1 MDDDGGGEDDDAA
14 DGGGNP
20 DYVEHCERILLN
32 P

>member
-1 MDDDGGGEDDDAA
+1 MDDDGGDEDDAA
-14 DGGGNP
+14 AGGGGNP